1 MQYMRSVQFIMD
13 RANWLTNILLC
24 GVCHIIPIIG
34 QIVVQGYLFEV
45 IESLHRD
52 PEHKEYPDFDFNR
65 FMEYLTRGV
74 WPFLMALV
82 VGLVIGVP
90 LGLFAGCGMAI
101 AIGIASA
108 TKSPAVIVIFYFLMI
123 LFAIAVGLL
132 SVVVTWPATLQA
144 GLQREFNVSA
154 VIEFTKD
161 FNKRVFK
168 EMLLSALFVFAIAL
182 VAEFVGLLACVFGV
196 LFTMTA
202 VIFAQHHLFFQL
214 YELYLERGG
223 APLSLAPG
231 HPSRIQRDPDEPLYP
246 DEDEG
251 PDEPD
256 DRIRR
261 KR

>member
-13 RANWLTNILLC
+13 RANWLTNILLS
-24 GVCHIIPIIG
+24 GVCMIIPILG

-45 IESLHRD
+45 IDSLHRD
-52 PEHKEYPDFDFNR
+52 SEHKEYPDFDFNR
-65 FMEYLTRGV
+65 FMEYLTRGI

-82 VGLVIGVP
+82 VGLVIGLP

-108 TKSPAVIVIFYFLMI
+108 TKSSGVIVISYILMI
-123 LFAIAVGLL
+123 LFVIVVSLL

-144 GLQREFNVSA
+144 GLKREFNVSA

-168 EMLLSALFVFAIAL
+168 EMLLSALFVFGIAL
-182 VAEFVGLLACVFGV
+182 VAEFVGLAACLIGV
-196 LFTMTA
+196 LFTMTV
-202 VIFAQHHLFFQL
+202 VIFAQHHLMFQL

-223 APLSLAPG
+223 VPLSLVTG
-231 HPSRIQRDPDEPLYP
+231 QPSRIQRDADEPPYP

-251 PDEPD
+251 PGEPSD
-256 DRIRR
+256 QIR